1 MSEITKR
8 GFSIA
13 EFIKN
18 IVCGVIIGIANVI
31 PGVSGGTMAVVL
43 NMYDALIG
51 AIADLRKNFARSLLL
66 LLPVVIGAGIGILA
80 FARVVDVLLLEC
92 KTQLVFLFVGLI
104 VGSLPM
110 VWKRAA
116 DGGMR
121 SSLFIP
127 FIVMFAFMLILTF
140 CVNTDGTTQS
150 IQETLTLPLFFI
162 LAGAM
167 VIASVSM
174 VLPGL
179 SGSMMMML
187 MGQYETVIHALKT
200 LNIPLLIPCAI
211 GGLVGILGGAK
222 VIKWLLKKYR
232 QGTFAAVLGL
242 IIGSLVNLIV
252 KQTNFVFAQNGVES
266 LICLICGVAVTICV
280 ERLSRA
286 KAQ

>member
-1 MSEITKR
+1 MTQQAVKS
-8 GFSIA
+8 GFSPA
-13 EFIKN
+13 AFIRN
-18 IVCGVIIGIANVI
+18 VVCGAIIGIANVI

-51 AIADLRKNFARSLLL
+51 AIADLRKNFVRSLML

-80 FARVVDVLLLEC
+80 FASVVDVLLLEC

-110 VWKRAA
+110 VWKRAS

-121 SSLFIP
+121 ASLFVP
-127 FIVMFAFMLILTF
+127 FIVMVAFMLVLTF
-140 CVNTDGTTQS
+140 CVNADGAVQTV
-150 IQETLTLPLFFI
+150 QETLTLPLFFI

-200 LNIPLLIPCAI
+200 LNLPLLIPCAI
-211 GGLVGILGGAK
+211 GGLIGILGGAK
-222 VIKWLLKKYR
+222 VIKWLLKKYS
-232 QGTFAAVLGL
+232 QATFAAVLGL
-242 IIGSLVNLIV
+242 IVGSLVNLIV
-252 KQTNFVFAQNGVES
+252 KQTALDIAVNGFES
-266 LICLICGVAVTICV
+266 LVCLVCGVAITVCV
-280 ERLSRA
+280 ERLSSG
-286 KAQ
+286 KA